1 MTQVIPGRKLK
12 ETVTFILESMKGA
25 TVFTSLDGSDGEE
38 EWTYSEGALQVKT
51 GRKATWR

>member
-12 ETVTFILESMKGA
+12 ETVTFILESMQGA
-25 TVFTSLDGSDGEE
+25 TVFTSLDGSNGEE